1 MARRNTTNLCG
12 ILPIDKTRGPSSHD
26 MINVI
31 RRLSGEGRVGHAG
44 TLDPMAT
51 GLLVVLVGPATRLA
65 RFLTAESKTYSAK
78 ITFGSA
84 TDTDDADGRIISEMP
99 VPPKARELAFAEAC
113 VADLV
118 GQVDQLPPV
127 YSAIK
132 LGGTKAY
139 TVARRGETP
148 ELTRRAVHI
157 YDARLVTIEAGPQLS
172 WEIEVTASKGTYI
185 RSIARDLG
193 AKIGTAAHLSQLRRL
208 CSGAVDL
215 RDAVTTDV
223 IGQEGS
229 PVSKHFIDPVNALSF
244 PVLEMVPAQAELL
257 SNGCRLSID
266 SLSAPPETD
275 TPLTVV
281 DSSRVIGIFSSDGF
295 HLKPLLVLPQ
305 NTPLQRHS

>member
-12 ILPIDKTRGPSSHD
+12 ILPIDKPRGPSSHD

-65 RFLTAESKTYSAK
+65 RFLTAEAKTYSAE

-99 VPPKARELAFAEAC
+99 VPSKAKEIAFAEASI
-113 VADLV
+113 ADII
-118 GQVDQLPPV
+118 GQVDQLPPT

-148 ELTRRAVHI
+148 ELTPRSVRIH
-157 YDARLVTIEAGPQLS
+157 DARLIAIEDGSQLI
-172 WEIEVTASKGTYI
+172 WEIEVKVSKGTYI

-193 AKIGTAAHLSQLRRL
+193 AKIGTAAHLSGIRRL
-208 CSGAVDL
+208 CSGAVDVSE
-215 RDAVTTDV
+215 AVTTDL
-223 IGQEGS
+223 IGQQES
-229 PVSKHFIDPVNALSF
+229 PVSKYFIDPANALAF
-244 PVLEMVPAQAELL
+244 PVIEMAPAQAELL
-257 SNGCRLSID
+257 SNGCRLSVD
-266 SLSAPPETD
+266 SLPAPPVTD

-281 DSSRVIGIFSSDGF
+281 DPDRVIGIFASDGF
-295 HLKPLLVLPQ
+295 HLKPLLVLPA
-305 NTPLQRHS
+305 NAPLQRLS